1 MQWRMVYAQQRS
13 YELPFISI
21 IQGKQ
26 VCRQGVITKAVTFFA
41 LSQHISKKSTNY
53 KCKPFKIRVK
63 ESYSK

>member
-26 VCRQGVITKAVTFFA
+26 VLQTRVITKAVTFFA
-41 LSQHISKKSTNY
+41 LSQPIFKKSTNY
-53 KCKPFKIRVK
+53 KCKP
-63 ESYSK
+63 SK